1 MKRNN
6 YPRYSMRFEEDEYDK
21 EHEVYRDRSWW
32 LVWRMDYLL
41 YKWTIEE
48 GLDFAPEWGG
58 GSGGSMM
65 QGGMGVAPSNCTT
78 EIREMYVKKISQ
90 IWDELE
96 NV

>member
-48 GLDFAPEWGG
+48 GLDFAPDG
-58 GSGGSMM
+58 
-65 QGGMGVAPSNCTT
+65 TT
-78 EIREMYVKKISQ
+78 DIREMYVKKISQ